1 MAKEQ
6 ELEFRTDFSEL
17 KITGVLDYEKYK
29 TLAKH
34 ELGAFLKR
42 DTESAAR
49 KFVSAEWTK
58 AVNVIAKYIVIDSY
72 YKVHEEVT
80 AQLVYNHEKGAY
92 VNGILTTKC

>member
-34 ELGAFLKR
+34 ELGEFIKR

-49 KFVSAEWTK
+49 KFVSAEWMNN
-58 AVNVIAKYIVIDSY
+58 VNVIAEYVVIDSY
-72 YKVHEEVT
+72 YKVREKVL
-80 AQLVYNHEKGAY
+80 AQLVYTHEKGAY
-92 VNGILTTKC
+92 VNGVMTTKC